1 MQIRSK
7 HALVL
12 LAAAAM
18 VVLPSFAHEG
28 DGKAR
33 DRQKPVYGPI
43 YRESEGGI
51 AGGTFAASGV
61 ALKSWFPLNTLDAAA
76 TSGSSCWGYISPA
89 GREYAIIGIS
99 SGTAWVEITDPANAQ
114 LRAFRTGPTS
124 LWRDM
129 RVFGNVCYCASEG
142 GSGLQIFDMSQ
153 LDANG
158 TVSVLGTINTPTGT
172 NAATHTLAID
182 TVSGT
187 LFRAGGG
194 SNGLRMYDVN
204 TTPGNP
210 PYVGAWSAIYVHE
223 MTPHT
228 YTSGP
233 YAGKQIAFCCG
244 GGNGGNANTGL
255 YIVDVTNKAAPVQLG
270 FVTYPGARYCHQGW
284 LSADLKYF
292 YINDELDEG
301 NTTTTC
307 DTIVINVQ
315 TLAAPTYVSKF
326 TNGNGSIGHNL
337 FTVGNLCY
345 EANYRSG
352 MRIFDLGVSATNPPE
367 IAYFDTYPGS
377 DSANFNGLWNVW
389 PFFPSGAIIG
399 SDLERGL
406 FVWKLQVDAANFEL
420 VGTAPT
426 FVSPLG
432 TTTMDMRVFAAAGQS
447 INPKSVRMTITGSNG
462 AGVDVSMSSIGG
474 GVYRAT
480 FPADDCT
487 TLATYNF
494 SASNNAGDTST
505 DPTTRTVTYAL
516 SSVSVSLDDFES
528 ASTWTVGAAGDNAT
542 SGIWVLADPVATT
555 AQPEDDHSVV
565 GTKCWITGNGT
576 VGGTVGGAD
585 IDGGTTTLV
594 SPAINLLGL
603 DEPMISYWRWY
614 SNNQGASSGLDS
626 MPIEISGNNGATW
639 VQLELVTE
647 NAAAWVQKSFR
658 VRDFITPSA
667 QVRVRVIAR
676 DLDSGSV
683 VEAGL
688 DDFRVFNLDCPNAI
702 IGDLNNDGSVNASD
716 LTIMLNA
723 WGSANATADISGNGV
738 VGAEDIALLLN
749 AWTG

>member
-1 MQIRSK
+1 MKIRPK
-7 HALVL
+7 HALTL

-18 VVLPSFAHEG
+18 VVLPTFAHEG

-33 DRQKPVYGPI
+33 DRQKPVRGPV
-43 YRESEGGI
+43 YRAAEGGV
-51 AGGTFAASGV
+51 AGESFAASGV

-76 TSGSSCWGYISPA
+76 TSGNSCWGYISPA

-129 RVFGNVCYCASEG
+129 RVFGTTCYCASEG
-142 GSGLQIFDMSQ
+142 GSGIQIFDMSQ
-153 LDANG
+153 LDATGNV
-158 TVSVLGTINTPTGT
+158 TVLGTINTPTGT

-194 SNGLRMYDVN
+194 SNGIRMYDVN

-210 PYVGAWSAIYVHE
+210 PYVGAWSSIYVHE

-228 YTSGP
+228 YTSGV

-284 LSADLKYF
+284 LSEDLKYF

-301 NTTTTC
+301 ATTTTC

-315 TLAAPTYVSKF
+315 SLTAPTYVGKF
-326 TNGNGSIGHNL
+326 TNGNPSIGHNL
-337 FTVGNLCY
+337 FTKNGLVF

-352 MRIFDLGVSATNPPE
+352 MRVFDLGVSQTNPPE
-367 IAYFDTYPGS
+367 VAYFDTYPAG
-377 DSANFNGLWNVW
+377 DAANFNGLWNVW
-389 PFFPSGAIIG
+389 PYFPSGTIIG

-406 FVWKLQVDAANFEL
+406 FVWRLQVDAANFEL

-432 TTTMDMRVFAAAGQS
+432 TSTVDMRVFAAAGQS
-447 INPKSVRMTITGSNG
+447 INPSSVKMNITGSTG
-462 AGVDVSMSSIGG
+462 SSVDVSMTPLGG
-474 GVYRAT
+474 DVYRAI

-487 TLATYNF
+487 TLASYTF
-494 SASNNAGDTST
+494 TASNNAGDSST
-505 DPTTRTVTYAL
+505 DLNMRSTTYAL
-516 SSVSVSLDDFES
+516 ASTEVSLDAFE
-528 ASTWTVGAAGDNAT
+528 TNLGWTGGVAGDTAT
-542 SGIWVLADPVATT
+542 AGLWVRADPVGTT
-555 AQPEDDHSVV
+555 AQPEDDHSTT
-565 GTKCWITGNGT
+565 GTMCWITGNG
-576 VGGTVGGAD
+576 VAGGAVGAAD
-585 IDGGTTTLV
+585 VDGGSATLL
-594 SPAINLLGL
+594 SPALNLASFE
-603 DEPMISYWRWY
+603 EPMIAYHRWY
-614 SNNQGASSGLDS
+614 SNNQGASAGLDS
-626 MPIEISGNNGATW
+626 MPVEISADNGVTW

-647 NAAAWVQKSFR
+647 NAGAWVRKAFR
-658 VRDFITPSA
+658 VRDFITPTA
-667 QVRVRVIAR
+667 QVRVRFIAR

-688 DDFRVFNLDCPNAI
+688 DDFHIYNLDCPNTLM
-702 IGDLNNDGSVNASD
+702 GDLNSDGAVNAAD

-723 WGSANATADISGNGV
+723 WGSSNAAADLSGNGM
-738 VGAEDIALLLN
+738 VGAEDISMLLN
-749 AWTG
+749 GWTG